1 GIDPS
6 VWASLARLAGEARGG
21 VPGAE
26 LAAKHKATK
35 AEPPFY
41 SLAVT
46 AAAVGAASGAFS
58 FLNSGGPS
66 EIVSAFIG
74 GAVGQSLRSLLFPYR
89 YNQYAVTALCAAVA
103 SRAYVLISHAPAP
116 PPVAGGAPL
125 PPGFLFSPLFPV
137 PGFPLFAGPPPPLPP
152 QAGPGLPPPPLRPDG
167 AHRRGLW
174 ALPGRSRRRPQHHTA
189 PAAAIR

>member
-35 AEPPFY
+35 ADPPFY

-74 GAVGQSLRSLLFPYR
+74 GAVGQSLRSLLFRYR

-103 SRAYVLISHAPAP
+103 SGASVLIAPRLAR
-116 PPVAGGAPL
+116 AR
-125 PPGFLFSPLFPV
+125 PPGSP
-137 PGFPLFAGPPPPLPP
+137 PGARF
-152 QAGPGLPPPPLRPDG
+152 
-167 AHRRGLW
+167 
-174 ALPGRSRRRPQHHTA
+174 
-189 PAAAIR
+189 